1 MTYECNIDLTTALDW
16 QRSNAE
22 KLKSFIA
29 AKQLWYQNNHCDF
42 WNDWVVDVFNLATAN
57 EFGLSVWAVILDE
70 PVFGFTERSPID
82 YPAFG
87 FNDPD
92 DENFFD
98 GSFGVNSDV
107 GYEFTTEQIR
117 SILQLKAYILHMS
130 GSTRDT
136 NAALKRIFGE
146 SQLVCLDGLDMTLTY
161 LIQNEDIVSF
171 IREIKSR
178 DLLPRPAA
186 VGVKLVNN
194 ANVESWGFGGEF
206 ENFNNGNFYD
216 GEI

>member
-1 MTYECNIDLTTALDW
+1 MSYECTIDLNSALDW

-22 KLKSFIA
+22 KLKYFISK
-29 AKQLWYQNNHCDF
+29 KQDWYSKNHCEF
-42 WNDWVVDVFNLATAN
+42 WNNWVVDVFNLNTAN

-70 PVFGFTERSPID
+70 PVFGYTERSPLD
-82 YPAFG
+82 YPTIG

-98 GSFGVNSDV
+98 GSFGTNSDV
-107 GYEFTTEQIR
+107 GYNFTNEQIR
-117 SILQLKAYILHMS
+117 ILLQLKAYILHMS

-136 NAALKRIFGE
+136 NQALKRIFGE
-146 SQLVCLDGLDMTLTY
+146 GQIVCLDGLDMNLVY
-161 LIQNEDIVSF
+161 LIKDENITSF
-171 IREIKSR
+171 IREIKNR
-178 DLLPRPAA
+178 DLLPRPSA
-186 VGVKLVNN
+186 VGVKSVVD
-194 ANVESWGFGGEF
+194 ANVESWGFGEEF